1 MEKKTTED
9 FIKEYGIEERVPYFG
24 KARLFSL
31 PKSFLQKNKFH
42 IPKEIFHFITAIY
55 ILDDNKTNKY
65 ILNIN
70 SFKKEFGSEYFSDI
84 NSENSARKNILNN
97 PIFLGNNTFIF
108 IEIENY
114 TETPNDKNVAHF
126 LIEFA
131 KISPDLYMNLHNN
144 NIILVSQ
151 QYGTEIC
158 QFRGNAP

>member
-1 MEKKTTED
+1 MEKIATED
-9 FIKEYGIEERVPYFG
+9 FIKEYGIEERIPYFG

-31 PKSFLQKNKFH
+31 PKSFLQKNKFY
-42 IPKEIFHFITAIY
+42 IPKEIFHFITGIY
-55 ILDDNKTNKY
+55 ILDDNKKNKY

-70 SFKKEFGSEYFSDI
+70 SFKKTFDYEYFSDI
-84 NSENSARKNILNN
+84 NYENNARKNILSN

-108 IEIENY
+108 IEIDNY
-114 TETPNDKNVAHF
+114 IETPTDKNMVHF

-144 NIILVSQ
+144 NIILISQ